1 MRVNHDR
8 TPEMTF
14 PGADFLTEGSMV
26 PCRCAKNHRFDRT
39 KGLRLLVV
47 SVVTVIVAGGPA
59 LALWMP
65 WATEQDKVSK
75 TLNDVWE
82 ALIRNDRAAL
92 KQYVMGLGS
101 DLFIA
106 REREII
112 ERMKIRE
119 YECRPKSITID
130 PGNGVWAF
138 ADVEKI
144 GKLENGNTFFRR
156 DMSVLKKVNGLWR
169 LVIEPKKSRRDKVDQ
184 KQSKEEVSSEESGE
198 SADTHSAPAGPA
210 LNNVPVPSG
219 SQ

>member
-8 TPEMTF
+8 PLEMTF
-14 PGADFLTEGSMV
+14 SGADFLTEGSMV
-26 PCRCAKNHRFDRT
+26 PCRCVTNHLFGRT
-39 KGLRLLVV
+39 MSWRLLVV
-47 SVVTVIVAGGPA
+47 SFVAVVFAGSPA
-59 LALWMP
+59 LGLWMP

-101 DLFIA
+101 DLFIE

-156 DMSVLKKVNGLWR
+156 DMSVLKKVDGLWR
-169 LVIEPKKSRRDKVDQ
+169 LVIEPKKSRRHGGHQ
-184 KQSKEEVSSEESGE
+184 KQTKEKTSFEEFAE
-198 SADTHSAPAGPA
+198 SADTHSAPAGPV

>member
-1 MRVNHDR
+1 
-8 TPEMTF
+8 
-14 PGADFLTEGSMV
+14 MV
-26 PCRCAKNHRFDRT
+26 PCRCVKNHLFGRT
-39 KGLRLLVV
+39 MGLRLLVV
-47 SVVTVIVAGGPA
+47 SVVAVVFAASPA
-59 LALWMP
+59 LGLWMP

-130 PGNGVWAF
+130 PGNGAWAF

-144 GKLENGNTFFRR
+144 GKLENGDTFFRR

-184 KQSKEEVSSEESGE
+184 KQKKEEASPGEFVE
-198 SADTHSAPAGPA
+198 SAERDSAPAGPV

-219 SQ
+219 SK